1 MAHSTVPAVKAGL
14 VSALDARSGLDNVD
28 VTYSH
33 PGDALQPEAV
43 YLGGVR
49 GTHELPIM
57 RAGRKP
63 RQENYTIDVWF
74 EVIRDG
80 TTSQEAEERAWVLFG
95 ELEDL
100 LADDPTIGLPVV
112 GWARLADWDDFLAWD
127 LQRQG
132 WSARIRA
139 GVTIEARIV

>member
-1 MAHSTVPAVKAGL
+1 MATSTVPAVKAQL
-14 VSALDARSGLDNVD
+14 VALLTAALPTVD

-33 PGDALQPEAV
+33 PGDAIQPESV

-49 GTHELPIM
+49 GSHDYPVV

-63 RQENYTIDVWF
+63 RQETYTIDVWI
-74 EVIRDG
+74 EALRDG

-95 ELEDL
+95 ELEDAI
-100 LADDPTIGLPVV
+100 ADDPTLGLAIV
-112 GWARLADWDDFLAWD
+112 GWARVADWDDFLAWD

-139 GVTIEARIV
+139 GVTIEARLT